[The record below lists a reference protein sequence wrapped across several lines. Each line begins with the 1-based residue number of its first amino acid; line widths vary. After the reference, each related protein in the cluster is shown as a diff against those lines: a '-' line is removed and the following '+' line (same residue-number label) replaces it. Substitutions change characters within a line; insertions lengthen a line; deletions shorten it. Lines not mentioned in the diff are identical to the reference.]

1 MANLASRHFL
11 ALFVIAP
18 LFQITG
24 LAAAD
29 IAGPAKVIDGDTIVI
44 HSVKIR
50 LHGIDA
56 PEGAQVCKANGKP
69 YRCGTS
75 ATLALARRIGGKP
88 VSCEKRD
95 QDQYGRIV
103 AVCHASGEDL
113 NSWLISEGL
122 ALAYRRYSTDYIDQ
136 EQTARDARRGLW
148 RGEFVAPW
156 HWRKGK
162 RMAGARAAEAAPG
175 SCRIK
180 GNINR
185 QGKKIYH
192 LLGGRYYAPTRID
205 EGKGERWFCAEED
218 AKEAG
223 WRKSQR

>member
-1 MANLASRHFL
+1 MANLASRHIL

-29 IAGPAKVIDGDTIVI
+29 IAGPAKVIDGDTIAI
-44 HSVKIR
+44 RDAKIR

-56 PEGAQVCKANGKP
+56 PESAQVCKANGKS

-75 ATLALARRIGGKP
+75 ATLALARRIGSKP

-95 QDQYGRIV
+95 QDKYGRIV
-103 AVCHASGEDL
+103 AICHAGGEDL
-113 NSWLISEGL
+113 NGWLVSEGL
-122 ALAYRRYSTDYIDQ
+122 ALAYRRYSTDYIGQ
-136 EQTARDARRGLW
+136 EQMAREAMRGLW
-148 RGEFVAPW
+148 RGEFVEPW

-162 RMAGARAAEAAPG
+162 RMAGERAAEAAPG
-175 SCRIK
+175 SCQIK
-180 GNINR
+180 GNINQ

-192 LLGGRYYAPTRID
+192 LPGGRYYVPTKID
-205 EGKGERWFCAEED
+205 KNKGERWFCTEEE
-218 AKEAG
+218 AKDAG
-223 WRKSQR
+223 WRRSSS

>member
-1 MANLASRHFL
+1 MGKMANLASRNIL
-11 ALFVIAP
+11 ALFFIAP
-18 LFQITG
+18 LSQITG

-29 IAGPAKVIDGDTIVI
+29 IAGPTKVIDGDTIVI

-56 PEGAQVCKANGKP
+56 PERAQVCKANGKH
-69 YRCGTS
+69 YRCGAS
-75 ATLALARRIGGKP
+75 ATLALAKRIGGQP

-103 AVCHASGEDL
+103 AVCRTGGTDL
-113 NSWLISEGL
+113 NGWLVSEGL
-122 ALAYRRYSTDYIDQ
+122 ALAYRRYSTDYIGQ
-136 EQTARDARRGLW
+136 EQTAREARRGLW
-148 RGEFVAPW
+148 QGDFVKPW

-162 RMAGARAAEAAPG
+162 RMSGETLAGTAPG
-175 SCRIK
+175 SCHIK

-192 LLGGRYYAPTRID
+192 LPGGRYYVPTKIN
-205 EGKGERWFCAEED
+205 ESKGER
-218 AKEAG
+218 
-223 WRKSQR
+223 